1 MASIHRVATIPQAPS
16 EFLLHGDGLVARGHR
31 IKAPIQPWAKVLPM
45 LSDRARGSV
54 AVLVLTKAF
63 VRRHHAL
70 ADIDGGIPRVAPR
83 TDCVVQLDHVDV
95 VAAPG

>member
-1 MASIHRVATIPQAPS
+1 M
-16 EFLLHGDGLVARGHR
+16 
-31 IKAPIQPWAKVLPM
+31 PIQPWTKVLPM
-45 LSDRARGSV
+45 LSDKARGSV

-63 VRRHHAL
+63 VRRHYAL

>member
-1 MASIHRVATIPQAPS
+1 
-16 EFLLHGDGLVARGHR
+16 
-31 IKAPIQPWAKVLPM
+31 M
-45 LSDRARGSV
+45 LSHKERGSV

-83 TDCVVQLDHVDV
+83 TDGVVQLDHVDV